1 MIKYDYIF
9 TITGTTGKKTLH
21 KCIINIIIV
30 VAIII
35 IIIIIIRFLYFFKGS
50 FPKRFF
56 DMFWW
61 GETVKW
67 TILLFFL
74 FDTALLG

>member
-1 MIKYDYIF
+1 MDHWE
-9 TITGTTGKKTLH
+9 KTLH
-21 KCIINIIIV
+21 KCIINIIIIIIIIIIIV
-30 VAIII
+30 VAII

-50 FPKRFF
+50 FPKRFL

-61 GETVKW
+61 SETVKW